1 MMPSLQIKISRDKA
15 LKKGTYVSFVP
26 KGKMTPTKARTLTLQ
41 EHLHN
46 QLQQLIAVDFPN
58 VDGKGEVFSAYI

>member
-1 MMPSLQIKISRDKA
+1 
-15 LKKGTYVSFVP
+15 
-26 KGKMTPTKARTLTLQ
+26 MTPTKARTLQ

-58 VDGKGEVFSAYI
+58 GNGKCGEIFSAFMLHNISLFHLLTEIFSLSEWFQR